1 MLELAQGKER
11 QKSSETLGKDLRSSP
26 AQNRLKG
33 LQRDLMLSP
42 DSREAPVVSEK
53 RHASTPQPLLAR
65 LQQQFAPHS
74 DPSMQT
80 LMDARVLERTEELFR
95 KAHFDA
101 LTHLPNRAYFN
112 DTLEALLV
120 ASHEEQTEF
129 ALLFLDL
136 DGFKAVN
143 DTLGH
148 QAGDELLRHVAA
160 RLQFAVREEDQV
172 FRLGGDEFVVLLP
185 EVTETK
191 IIERVAQRMIDE
203 ISLDYWI
210 HDQPVHVSTSI
221 GVARYPIDGQTA
233 SDLVERADKAL
244 YAAKSSG
251 KECYVFF
258 DADYVSPE
266 QKEAKEIQS
275 LTKAIEL
282 GEISVCE
289 QNIRGLKNR
298 DFQQIWVS
306 TCWHERPINEW
317 HDLLEKTSMAQQVES
332 WLLEMAIYRLNQ
344 VKKSDT
350 QVATALWPGLL
361 KSSAQLIHTL
371 TQLFM
376 RYEVEAGQFVFHLPV
391 TLWQEAGETER
402 QALRRISDMGVKFCL
417 TQMTDEQFSLSAFQ
431 QLNVVMTQLDS
442 RWVETQLEKG
452 SQAEQALIQMLMVL
466 NQQVGVSQSL
476 AERLEQKGL
485 PVHWVMQEAPKALP
499 VK

>member
-1 MLELAQGKER
+1 MLELAQTKER
-11 QKSSETLGKDLRSSP
+11 QKSRIALSKDLRLSSTP
-26 AQNRLKG
+26 NRLKG

-42 DSREAPVVSEK
+42 ESVEVPVVDEK
-53 RHASTPQPLLAR
+53 RRASAPQPLLER

-80 LMDARVLERTEELFR
+80 LTDARVLERTEELFR

-148 QAGDELLRHVAA
+148 RAGDELLRHVAA

-191 IIERVAQRMIDE
+191 IIERVAQRIIDE

-210 HDQPVHVSTSI
+210 QDQPVHVSTSV
-221 GVARYPIDGQTA
+221 GVARYPVDGQTA
-233 SDLVERADKAL
+233 SDLIERADKAL

-251 KECYVFF
+251 KGRYVFF

-266 QKEAKEIQS
+266 EKEAQAIQS
-275 LTKAIEL
+275 LTAAIES
-282 GEISVCE
+282 GDIAVCE
-289 QNIRGLKNR
+289 QNISGLKDRN
-298 DFQQIWVS
+298 FQQVLVS
-306 TCWHERPINEW
+306 ACWQERSMNDW
-317 HDLLEKTSMAQQVES
+317 HDLLVKTSMAQQVES
-332 WLLEMAIYRLNQ
+332 WLLEMAIYRLSQAKQDNL
-344 VKKSDT
+344 
-350 QVATALWPGLL
+350 QVAMRLWPDLL

-376 RYEVEAGQFVFHLPV
+376 RYEVEAERFVFYLPV
-391 TLWQEAGETER
+391 TLWQAADEKER
-402 QALRRISDMGVKFCL
+402 QALRRISDIGVRFCI
-417 TQMTDEQFSLSAFQ
+417 TQVTDEQFSLSVFQ
-431 QLNVVMTQLDS
+431 QLNVVQTQLEGN
-442 RWVETQLEKG
+442 WVEVQLEKG
-452 SQAEQALIQMLMVL
+452 TQAEQALVQMLMVL
-466 NQQVGVSQSL
+466 NQQVGVNQSL

-485 PVHWVMQEAPKALP
+485 PIHWVMQEAPKALP
-499 VK
+499 TK